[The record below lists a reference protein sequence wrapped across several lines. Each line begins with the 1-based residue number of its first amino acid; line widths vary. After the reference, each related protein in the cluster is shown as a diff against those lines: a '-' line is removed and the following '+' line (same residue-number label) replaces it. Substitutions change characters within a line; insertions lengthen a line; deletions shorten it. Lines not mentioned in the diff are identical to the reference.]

1 MSHLLAP
8 FVPWNCRS
16 FARQKAGKFHVF
28 TKIRYQQFCDIWK
41 KNFNKRRGFFIVV
54 IFGAL
59 QRSCDCPRISS
70 RGTWGLPSLKLRKK
84 VASPELKKAFEEA
97 DVAHVTKHETMA
109 LGWWTF
115 KKWMV
120 SWVSSIY
127 LTLFRSTPHFVVNV
141 FFTGWRVS
149 DMPWEGR
156 TGRPGSFLRL

>member
-1 MSHLLAP
+1 MLTATFLFPCLICSLLSCLGTADLLHS
-8 FVPWNCRS
+8 RKLKS
-16 FARQKAGKFHVF
+16 FISSLRFGISNSATFE
-28 TKIRYQQFCDIWK
+28 
-41 KNFNKRRGFFIVV
+41 KRTSTNAEDF
-54 IFGAL
+54 FGAL
-59 QRSCDCPRISS
+59 QWSYNCPRISS

-97 DVAHVTKHETMA
+97 EVAHVTKHETMA

-120 SWVSSIY
+120 SWVSAIY

-149 DMPWEGR
+149 DMP
-156 TGRPGSFLRL
+156 

>member
-8 FVPWNCRS
+8 FVPWNCRF
-16 FARQKAGKFHVF
+16 FALQKAEKFHLF
-28 TKIRYQQFCDIWK
+28 TKIRYRQFC
-41 KNFNKRRGFFIVV
+41 V

-59 QRSCDCPRISS
+59 QWSYDRPRISS

-97 DVAHVTKHETMA
+97 DVAHVTKHKTTA

-127 LTLFRSTPHFVVNV
+127 LTLFRSTPHFVVNM

-149 DMPWEGR
+149 DMPREGR